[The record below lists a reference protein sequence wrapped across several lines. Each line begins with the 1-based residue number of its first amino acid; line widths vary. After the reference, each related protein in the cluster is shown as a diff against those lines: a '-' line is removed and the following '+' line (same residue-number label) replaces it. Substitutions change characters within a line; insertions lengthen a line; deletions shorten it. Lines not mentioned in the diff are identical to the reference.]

1 MPLDHELD
9 VRRVSP
15 SKDNRDQ
22 GPGLALSE
30 RHTGP
35 NRGGGSISQ
44 AQLLAD
50 KRSMVS
56 QAEDGDYFLLVRR
69 GRHQP
74 DVLWVDNVA
83 VACEALEARS
93 SREPR

>member
-1 MPLDHELD
+1 MYSRASGSSSD
-9 VRRVSP
+9 VNAVANHGGKNVTLVRI
-15 SKDNRDQ
+15 
-22 GPGLALSE
+22 GA
-30 RHTGP
+30 
-35 NRGGGSISQ
+35 GGSISQ

-56 QAEDGDYFLLVRR
+56 QAEEGDCLLLVRR

-74 DVLWVDNVA
+74 DVIWVDNVA

>member
-1 MPLDHELD
+1 MNSTYDASALRKTIETRDPAWRSQNVTL
-9 VRRVSP
+9 VRI
-15 SKDNRDQ
+15 
-22 GPGLALSE
+22 GA
-30 RHTGP
+30 
-35 NRGGGSISQ
+35 GGSISQ

-56 QAEDGDYFLLVRR
+56 QAEDGDCFLLVRR

-83 VACEALEARS
+83 VAWEALEARR

>member
-1 MPLDHELD
+1 MYSRASGNSSD
-9 VRRVSP
+9 VNAVANHGGKNVTLVRI
-15 SKDNRDQ
+15 
-22 GPGLALSE
+22 GA
-30 RHTGP
+30 
-35 NRGGGSISQ
+35 GGSISQ

-56 QAEDGDYFLLVRR
+56 QAEEGDCFLLVRR